1 MHLLAD
7 ENLHADLVARL
18 RSQGHDVLYAAEV
31 FPQQEDSDLLQIAQS
46 QSRIVITDDKDFG
59 ELIFRRQMATHGVI
73 LLRLHSPD
81 VILRIARLQE
91 AWDIIHA
98 NQPGNF
104 VVITNDRIRI
114 RRPGT

>member
-7 ENLHADLVARL
+7 ENLHADLVTWP

-31 FPQQEDSDLLQIAQS
+31 FLQQEDSDLLQIAQS
-46 QSRIVITDDKDFG
+46 QERIVITDDKDFG
-59 ELIFRRQMATHGVI
+59 ELIFRRQMATHGV
-73 LLRLHSPD
+73 RLYSPD

-91 AWDIIHA
+91 AWDVIRA

-104 VVITNDRIRI
+104 IVITNDRIRL